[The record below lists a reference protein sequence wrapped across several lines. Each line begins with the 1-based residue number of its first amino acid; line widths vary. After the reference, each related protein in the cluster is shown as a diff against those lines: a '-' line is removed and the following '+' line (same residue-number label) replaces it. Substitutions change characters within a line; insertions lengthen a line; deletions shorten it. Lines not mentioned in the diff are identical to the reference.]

1 MFKVYKINALIFFIL
16 LLFNNCKREK
26 IITIDTRL
34 SILGFW
40 QRDSIGKNEEYY
52 MFSEDNI
59 VTIYSNDSNFGRSQR
74 IASFFQKAS
83 SIIIDNTVYNIIK
96 NDKKIIL
103 SAGNFSK
110 PINLTP
116 IQYNSS
122 TFDHWVYYIK
132 TISKKE
138 IPDEYFNDYNTFI
151 KENDK
156 LYFIL
161 NNNQLCRYDLNKNSI
176 DSFINLKIKN
186 NFVSALSSREGYIY
200 YSEYNDS
207 VIYRLKGMDSTT
219 TEKMFSFNSLRASIS
234 SFSFIKDNEF
244 YFSTNKSELFKTNLI
259 GNVQFIGKTKFIY
272 NVKYLKDNYFLG
284 LFSSTK
290 LLILDNNLNVLKTYV
305 YPNKNYNV
313 ITNLEI
319 YDDRIWIILRENN
332 TNKKFLSEIKLE

>member
-1 MFKVYKINALIFFIL
+1 MFKGYKFNALIFFIL
-16 LLFNNCKREK
+16 LLFYNCKREK
-26 IITIDTRL
+26 IITLDTRI

-40 QRDSIGKNEEYY
+40 QMDSIGKNEEYY

-59 VTIYSNDSNFGRSQR
+59 VTIYSNDSTFGRSKR
-74 IASFFQKAS
+74 IAPYFQKAS

-96 NDKKIIL
+96 KDKKIIL

-122 TFDHWVYYIK
+122 TFEHWVYYIK

-138 IPDEYFNDYNTFI
+138 LPSEYFKDYNTFI

-161 NNNQLCRYDLNKNSI
+161 NNNQLCRYDLNTNSI

-186 NFVSALSSREGYIY
+186 YFVSALSSREGYIY
-200 YSEYNDS
+200 YSEYTDS

-219 TEKMFSFNSLRASIS
+219 TESIFSFNSQNASIS

-259 GNVQFIGKTKFIY
+259 GNIQFIGKTKFIY
-272 NVKYLKDNYFLG
+272 SVKYLNDNYLLG

-290 LLILDNNLNVLKTYV
+290 LLILDNSLNVVKTYV
-305 YPNKNYNV
+305 FPDKNYDV
-313 ITNLEI
+313 IKNIEI
-319 YDDRIWIILRENN
+319 YNDRIWIILSENN